1 MPRRDRC
8 RVRIFVADEEGER
21 FGDRPA
27 VLCSEGVENEGAG
40 ITEAAEEIRGAMLEA
55 FQPANPL
62 WIEHHGPNSTDG
74 RTEPTSWWSTLCRF
88 EPLVEALEDR
98 ASVDRSSWRD
108 AWRSDS
114 LIPSRRANVSNLKME
129 ALCREPEER
138 RSPRHG
144 GWPGLYCASRVHSCG
159 YEIRAVLKE
168 G

>member
-1 MPRRDRC
+1 M
-8 RVRIFVADEEGER
+8 RIFVADEEGER

-88 EPLVEALEDR
+88 EPSWKPLRIGR
-98 ASVDRSSWRD
+98 AWIGPRG
-108 AWRSDS
+108 AMPGGA
-114 LIPSRRANVSNLKME
+114 I
-129 ALCREPEER
+129 ALCP
-138 RSPRHG
+138 
-144 GWPGLYCASRVHSCG
+144 
-159 YEIRAVLKE
+159 RAVLT
-168 G
+168 